1 MSLLLFLFPE
11 PEFHY
16 IAHAGLEPESPA
28 CLPTKAT
35 MRDVVLRGGAA
46 AYHISTRV
54 LGSKTAVPA
63 DAAPPLSPSTAFCTW
78 FEDTD
83 LPDPSRS

>member
-16 IAHAGLEPESPA
+16 TAHAGLEPESPA

-35 MRDVVLRGGAA
+35 MHDVVSRRGAA
-46 AYHISTRV
+46 AYLISTRV

-63 DAAPPLSPSTAFCTW
+63 DAAPPLSPKHRV
-78 FEDTD
+78 
-83 LPDPSRS
+83 LHVV